1 MLYST
6 VWNFSQFA
14 PQITVSFSS
23 TITIIFL
30 LYVLYLTR
38 DQSCP
43 ALGNPMD
50 CSQPGSSIR
59 GISKTRILEWVAISS
74 PGDLPDSVIE
84 PMFPVSPEL
93 QADSLSSEP
102 LEKLHSTL
110 TIIIGQNHIEKG
122 TNKIRLPL

>member
-1 MLYST
+1 
-6 VWNFSQFA
+6 
-14 PQITVSFSS
+14 
-23 TITIIFL
+23 
-30 LYVLYLTR
+30 
-38 DQSCP
+38 
-43 ALGNPMD
+43 MD

-59 GISKTRILEWVAISS
+59 GISHTRILEWVAISS

-102 LEKLHSTL
+102 SEKLHSTL

>member
-1 MLYST
+1 
-6 VWNFSQFA
+6 
-14 PQITVSFSS
+14 
-23 TITIIFL
+23 
-30 LYVLYLTR
+30 
-38 DQSCP
+38 
-43 ALGNPMD
+43 MD

-59 GISKTRILEWVAISS
+59 GISQTRILEWVAISS